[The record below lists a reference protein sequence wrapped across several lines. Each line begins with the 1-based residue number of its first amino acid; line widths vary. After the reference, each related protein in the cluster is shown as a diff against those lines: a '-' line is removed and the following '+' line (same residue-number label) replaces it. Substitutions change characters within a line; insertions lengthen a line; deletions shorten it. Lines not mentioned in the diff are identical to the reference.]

1 MASGGRRRLVP
12 CFLGILLNAL
22 IGKLHYVIS
31 RVIGNALLINNPELG
46 PSLVSV
52 SAPAVNTN
60 VENSAGNGQVH
71 CGIWSLPGGYRG
83 YVVDFLCIELSLKL

>member
-22 IGKLHYVIS
+22 IGKLHYVMS
-31 RVIGNALLINNPELG
+31 RVTGNALLINNPELG
-46 PSLVSV
+46 PSPVPV

-60 VENSAGNGQVH
+60 VETSAGAKCTAEFGAY
-71 CGIWSLPGGYRG
+71 LGGYRG
-83 YVVDFLCIELSLKL
+83 CAVDFLSIKLPLKL

>member
-46 PSLVSV
+46 SSPVSV

-60 VENSAGNGQVH
+60 VETNAGAKCTAESGAYLGVTEAT
-71 CGIWSLPGGYRG
+71 WSTSYLQNCP
-83 YVVDFLCIELSLKL
+83 

>member
-1 MASGGRRRLVP
+1 MASGGRRRLVL

-31 RVIGNALLINNPELG
+31 RVTGNALLTNNPELG
-46 PSLVSV
+46 SSPVSV

-60 VENSAGNGQVH
+60 VGTNAGAKCTAEFGAY
-71 CGIWSLPGGYRG
+71 LGGYRG
-83 YVVDFLCIELSLKL
+83 YVVDFLSIKLPLKL